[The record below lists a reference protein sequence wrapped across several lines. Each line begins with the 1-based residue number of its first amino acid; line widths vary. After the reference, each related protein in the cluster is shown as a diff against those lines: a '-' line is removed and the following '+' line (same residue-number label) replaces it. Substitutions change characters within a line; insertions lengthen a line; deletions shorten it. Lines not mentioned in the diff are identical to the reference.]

1 MKENAKK
8 GRETI
13 ESWLKENDVP
23 EFVRVAAPKEK
34 VLRMTPLELHRNRIA
49 HEMPFEAEVLLS
61 LVAEYGPVSVMEVM
75 DLARQEQ
82 IGSPATIHKY
92 LRHVRDAELVIEL
105 DSDTDH
111 RTITLDVSKKGIRY
125 LKSLS

>member
-1 MKENAKK
+1 MNKNEKK

-13 ESWLKENDVP
+13 ESWLKENDAK

-34 VLRMTPLELHRNRIA
+34 VLRMTPLELHRNRLA
-49 HEMPFEAEVLLS
+49 HNMAPEAEVLLC
-61 LVAEYGPVSVMEVM
+61 LVAEYGPVSIMQVM
-75 DLARQEQ
+75 DLAQQEQ

-92 LRHVRDAELVIEL
+92 LRHVRDAELLIEL
-105 DSDTDH
+105 DSDADH

-125 LKSLS
+125 LRSLA